1 MDNLPVSPFAQSL
14 VEWETMLQI
23 MQMIVATGVFLFFA
37 VAIGAILWLATH
49 QHQEAASSEFRVLRT
64 IRH

>member
-1 MDNLPVSPFAQSL
+1 MDNLPVPPFAQSL

-49 QHQEAASSEFRVLRT
+49 HQKVLSAER
-64 IRH
+64 